1 MINNKLRRRVSSVA
15 IKCQQGGSAP
25 SKTQQYFLDKAHNDF
40 ASSHGWTWDGT
51 NFKDKLGN
59 TVNLTD
65 QQKTDL
71 DGVISKAGITGSY
84 VWGANEV
91 FNIGESL
98 LASNPNIDEQSNTTQ
113 GINKGY
119 DMANGLVDK
128 INPLAGMIMRG
139 AGFASDTLTA
149 FGVKTDQKT
158 MTDKIMDSKLL
169 KLTPVGLANDIGAS
183 KTQDFAADT
192 KTVEQVG
199 SSYGGTVADINKAVN
214 ESGKSYGL
222 FSQGA
227 KNRMNR
233 FINNTRQKQ
242 NLMADIAKTSS
253 DQHALADNMGDEM
266 SRAYLYSMNG
276 GYDQRFMRAKNGGQL
291 PEPEFKPDLILDIE
305 KIVPENKEG
314 GLLNEKINPDTGTIE
329 PWSPELI
336 TEPVEQH
343 KQGGAIE
350 KKLDAPETEPTEQK
364 NLIPEGALHKN
375 KHHMEDAEDLTKK
388 GIPVVDDEHNQQAEI
403 EKEEIIFT
411 KEVTTKLEELY
422 HEFYNEE
429 TTQKRKDELAIEAG
443 KLLTKEIMLNTDDR
457 AGLIDTLKQ
466 GGQLKPLT
474 KNPGGGFTVKTYEG
488 KELILSDISDDQRQG
503 RKPVGKDSNGNDL
516 YLNGDGLAILPS
528 KDDKK

>member
-15 IKCQQGGSAP
+15 VKCQQGGSAP

-84 VWGANEV
+84 VQGANEV

-119 DMANGLVDK
+119 DVANGLVDK

-192 KTVEQVG
+192 KTLEQVG
-199 SSYGGTVADINKAVN
+199 GSYGGTVADINKAVN
-214 ESGKSYGL
+214 ESGSYGL
-222 FSQGA
+222 FSRGA
-227 KNRMNR
+227 KSRMNR

-266 SRAYLYSMNG
+266 SQAYLYSMNG

-305 KIVPENKEG
+305 KIVPENKDG

-474 KNPGGGFTVKTYEG
+474 KNPGGRFTIKTYEG

-516 YLNGDGLAILPS
+516 YLNGDGLAVLPP
-528 KDDKK
+528 KENKK